1 MIALYN
7 IVCMKKLLR
16 YYILGLVLL
25 VIIAGLFY
33 GFTKYKANRYKVLD
47 RTAFNDFKADFEAA
61 SELGFESQDQLSSFI
76 TDWADSN
83 SLEYKTDSAGNIVFN
98 TPAIDRKKSVS
109 PTVIVVGMN
118 YKTAH
123 KNSSLFASAAMLALS
138 DLQSSRKTVIFVND
152 ELASGKGYTS
162 LSKKLISSKSKVIYM
177 DQAAKAYLS
186 VESFAET
193 ISEIKIPTSREDS
206 DLDSAVKIK
215 ISGIKTDE
223 LGPAISDQPD
233 PVAALASMLSR
244 LKSKS
249 VSYRVAD
256 FSIGSNGN
264 MYPDSIEACILINS
278 YSMDS
283 FTKYIDQLIK
293 NWDKKYSK
301 SNPTIE
307 FTYEVIDNP
316 DAIPSEC
323 FDANTSD
330 LITGLLYTINSGVYS
345 FTKSDPVPE
354 GKNIGDPCGL
364 NCVTDADVTDSSI
377 KLKLISQGYNDMFLN
392 RIVIDNQAAAELLS
406 CDYHVSETHDAFI
419 NEKDSLQRTFKTT
432 YTRVNSTSDNTNIKT
447 SSDDRF
453 TPCSY
458 LSEKNS
464 KADIIHL
471 CISPKSAAK
480 LTNTLMCY
488 IKAKG
493 NTFTL

>member
-1 MIALYN
+1 MNALYN
-7 IVCMKKLLR
+7 IFYMKKLLR
-16 YYILGLVLL
+16 NWIFWLLILATITGLGYMF
-25 VIIAGLFY
+25 AQY
-33 GFTKYKANRYKVLD
+33 RANRFKVLD
-47 RTAFNDFKADFEAA
+47 RTAFNDFKTEFE
-61 SELGFESQDQLSSFI
+61 STFELGIESQDQLSSFI

-83 SLEYKTDSAGNIVFN
+83 NLEYKTDSAGNIVFN

-118 YKTAH
+118 SKTAH
-123 KNSSLFASAAMLALS
+123 EKSSLFASAAMLALS

-152 ELASGKGYTS
+152 ELASGKGYMS
-162 LSKKLISSKSKVIYM
+162 LSNKLISSKSKVIYM

-193 ISEIKIPTSREDS
+193 VSEIKIPVSKEKHE
-206 DLDSAVKIK
+206 LDSAVKVK
-215 ISGIKTDE
+215 ISGIKTAE
-223 LGPAISDQPD
+223 LGPSISDQPD

-249 VSYRVAD
+249 VSYRIAD
-256 FSIGSNGN
+256 FSIGSNGK

-278 YSMDS
+278 YSMES
-283 FTKYIDQLIK
+283 FTKFIDQTIK
-293 NWDKKYSK
+293 NWNKAYSK
-301 SNPTIE
+301 SNPDIE
-307 FTYEVIDNP
+307 FTYEVIDEENQ
-316 DAIPSEC
+316 IPSEC
-323 FDANTSD
+323 FDADSSD
-330 LITGLLYTINSGVYS
+330 LITGILYTINSGVYT

-364 NCVTDADVTDSSI
+364 NCVTDADVSDSSI
-377 KLKLISQGYNDMFLN
+377 KLRLISQGYNEMFLN

-406 CDYHVSETHDAFI
+406 CDYSVVESHDAFI
-419 NEKDSLQRTFKTT
+419 NEKDSLLRTFKST
-432 YTRVNSTSDNTNIKT
+432 YTNVNSTSDNTIIKV
-447 SSDDRF
+447 SSDNKF

-471 CISPKSAAK
+471 CLSRKSAAK

>member
-1 MIALYN
+1 
-7 IVCMKKLLR
+7 MKKLLR
-16 YYILGLVLL
+16 NYIFWLLILAIITGLVYS
-25 VIIAGLFY
+25 VAQY
-33 GFTKYKANRYKVLD
+33 RANRFKVLN
-47 RTAFNDFKADFEAA
+47 RTAFNDFRTEFEKAF
-61 SELGFESQDQLSSFI
+61 ELGFESQDQLSSFI

-98 TPAIDRKKSVS
+98 TPAIDRKKNVS

-123 KNSSLFASAAMLALS
+123 EKSSLFASAAMLALS

-152 ELASGKGYTS
+152 ELASGDGYTS
-162 LSKKLISSKSKVIYM
+162 LSNKFISSKSKVIYM
-177 DQAAKAYLS
+177 DQAEKAYLS
-186 VESFAET
+186 VESFAEAM
-193 ISEIKIPTSREDS
+193 SEIKIPVSKEKS
-206 DLDSAVKIK
+206 DLDSAVRIR
-215 ISGIKTDE
+215 ISGIKTTE

-256 FSIGSNGN
+256 LSIGSNGN
-264 MYPDSIEACILINS
+264 MYPDSIESCILVNS
-278 YSMDS
+278 YSIES
-283 FTKYIDQLIK
+283 FTKYIDQTIRT
-293 NWDKKYSK
+293 WEKKYSK
-301 SNPTIE
+301 SNPDIE
-307 FTYEVIDNP
+307 FTYEVIDNE
-316 DAIPSEC
+316 DSIPSEC
-323 FDANTSD
+323 FDADSSN
-330 LITGLLYTINSGVYS
+330 LITGVLYTINSGVYNFS
-345 FTKSDPVPE
+345 KSDPIPE
-354 GKNIGDPCGL
+354 SKNIGDPCGL
-364 NCVTDADVTDSSI
+364 NCVTDAEVSDSSI
-377 KLKLISQGYNDMFLN
+377 SLRLISQGYNDMFLN
-392 RIVIDNQAAAELLS
+392 RIVIDNQAAAELVS
-406 CDYHVSETHDAFI
+406 CNYSVVESHDAFI
-419 NEKDSLQRTFKTT
+419 NEKDSLLRTFRTT
-432 YTRVNSTSDNTNIKT
+432 YTNVNKPSENSNIKV
-447 SSDDRF
+447 SADDCF